1 VNQFFTGLV
10 ERATRRVPVLE
21 RRPRGLFEPA
31 AAQGGVAIEGIAP
44 AAPDEREGRIDPI
57 EREDA
62 PSALGRDRA
71 TGRDPAAHA
80 PRLEDPAEPAPPDR
94 GAAVSV
100 FRASRPPSDEPRV
113 ASAAGAPHGER
124 DPVAPLDAQ
133 RDERDPVTRRD
144 PRSAPAPR
152 EQPQPSERRL
162 LAMPPRV
169 AAPPYLAGR
178 ADGVMRAP
186 SRTRKDP
193 AAVDA
198 VFAAAPAPAPADVP
212 AGPSAPL
219 LSGAQIRGLSASIV
233 QSSTRRAP
241 RPSGGGEPPAPVHVT
256 IGRIEVRASAPP
268 AERPAVRRSPAG
280 PRMSLDDYL
289 TGQRRGSRGSR

>member
-1 VNQFFTGLV
+1 VNQFLAGLV

-21 RRPRGLFEPA
+21 RRPRALFEPMA
-31 AAQGGVAIEGIAP
+31 GQGGVAIEGIAP
-44 AAPDEREGRIDPI
+44 AAPDELEGRIDPI

-71 TGRDPAAHA
+71 TGRDPGAHA
-80 PRLEDPAEPAPPDR
+80 PRLEDPAEAAPPDR
-94 GAAVSV
+94 GAA
-100 FRASRPPSDEPRV
+100 FRASRPPSNEPRV

-124 DPVAPLDAQ
+124 EPVAPL
-133 RDERDPVTRRD
+133 DERDPVTRRD

-152 EQPQPSERRL
+152 EQAQPSERRL

-178 ADGVMRAP
+178 ADGVIRGP
-186 SRTRKDP
+186 SRARKDP

-198 VFAAAPAPAPADVP
+198 LFAAAPAPPIPADLRAVP
-212 AGPSAPL
+212 SVPL
-219 LSGAQIRGLSASIV
+219 LGSGAHIPGLPASIV
-233 QSSTRRAP
+233 QSSARRAP
-241 RPSGGGEPPAPVHVT
+241 RPNGDGEPPAPVHVT
-256 IGRIEVRASAPP
+256 IGRIEVRASAPA
-268 AERPAVRRSPAG
+268 AERPPVRRSPAG

-289 TGQRRGSRGSR
+289 TGQRRGSRGSRGSR